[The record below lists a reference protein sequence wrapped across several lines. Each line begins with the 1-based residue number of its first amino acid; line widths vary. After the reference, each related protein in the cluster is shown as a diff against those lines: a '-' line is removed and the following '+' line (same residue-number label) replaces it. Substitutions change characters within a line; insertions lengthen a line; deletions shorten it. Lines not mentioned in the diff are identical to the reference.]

1 MYSKV
6 NYTIIGLFVILFV
19 TGIILFAFWLGNK
32 GVQNNYT
39 LYLLR
44 MQESVTG
51 LSKDSGVKMK
61 GVDIG
66 SVSDISINPTNIE
79 EVDILLKIRNYIP
92 IKEDMKGVVKMY
104 GLTGLSYI
112 EIEGGTN
119 DSKLLTAKDSELP
132 LIAAGTSLINKLEIN
147 IDSISRKLVIF
158 LDKSDR
164 VLSEENL
171 KNFSETL
178 AHLNKIAAK
187 GVAVEDQTIAT
198 FKEAQEAIKE
208 FRVVFQKLSKD
219 VTTIS
224 KRFDGLSSDLSKEL
238 KPTITNFNTMSQDIS
253 KMVKNFEKTVD
264 RGDYN
269 MRKIMQPMLIDI
281 RELAT
286 QIEEMSTTIEQSPN
300 DILFKSRK
308 PRRGPGE

>member
-308 PRRGPGE
+308 ARKGPGE

>member
-19 TGIILFAFWLGNK
+19 TGIILSAFWLGNK
-32 GVQNNYT
+32 GIQENYK

-44 MQESVTG
+44 MHESVTG

-66 SVSDISINPTNIE
+66 SVSDISINPKNIE
-79 EVDILLKIRNYIP
+79 EVDILLKIKNNIP

-112 EIEGGTN
+112 EIDGGTN
-119 DSKLLTAKDSELP
+119 DSKLLTGKDSELP
-132 LIAAGTSLINKLEIN
+132 LIPAGTSLINKLEIN
-147 IDSISRKLVIF
+147 VDSISRKLVLF
-158 LDKSDR
+158 LDKSEK
-164 VLSEENL
+164 VLSDENL

-178 AHLNKIAAK
+178 AHLNKIASK
-187 GVAVEDQTIAT
+187 GIALEDQTIAT

-219 VTTIS
+219 VTTIT
-224 KRFDGLSSDLSKEL
+224 KRFDGLSSDLSQEL
-238 KPTITNFNTMSQDIS
+238 KPTIVDFREMSQSIS

-269 MRKIMQPMLIDI
+269 MRKIMQPMMIDI